1 MSAVARGC
9 SAVSILC
16 QCAPIPFLTTL
27 SLCLSLSIYLS
38 PCLTSP
44 SLPVPLPS
52 ASAADVAVARD
63 VVTALSLEDFDAFRH
78 DIRNPSIAKFWS
90 VVEQAALG
98 AEKPSWDDAV
108 HDSSRP
114 QDEGMRESAEEELGA
129 FVTAFGLS
137 AEGTLPVVP
146 KAGKA
151 SSGVGAKRS
160 KAAAGAGGEGS
171 GSKAKKPRL
180 APDAGE
186 EADAAA
192 EVRAAVA
199 AGTLSSRAFT
209 VDALKGFC
217 RALGLKVSGTKGD
230 LATRLE
236 EHVATLP
243 ADEGAGAGGSGAA
256 GAGDGDEAEG
266 EGEARPARK
275 RAAVSKTKAAKG
287 GKAGAARRR
296 KRADDYDD
304 EDDDAEEADA
314 AVELL
319 DDDADEEVAAEEDEA
334 EEAAPRR
341 AAKPHKH
348 VGSSAGP
355 AEEGESEWSEEDEEG
370 IRGIGHSHHAAAS
383 KGKGGSGKAN
393 GGRRR

>member
-1 MSAVARGC
+1 VDVARG
-9 SAVSILC
+9 
-16 QCAPIPFLTTL
+16 
-27 SLCLSLSIYLS
+27 
-38 PCLTSP
+38 
-44 SLPVPLPS
+44 
-52 ASAADVAVARD
+52 

-98 AEKPSWDDAV
+98 AEKPSWDDTV

-137 AEGTLPVVP
+137 AAGALPVVP

-151 SSGVGAKRS
+151 STGVGAKRS
-160 KAAAGAGGEGS
+160 KAAAGTGGEGG

-186 EADAAA
+186 EADVAA

-230 LATRLE
+230 LAARLE
-236 EHVATLP
+236 EHVASLP

-256 GAGDGDEAEG
+256 GPGAEADAV
-266 EGEARPARK
+266 EARPARK
-275 RAAVSKTKAAKG
+275 RAVAGKTKASKG
-287 GKAGAARRR
+287 GKPGAARRR
-296 KRADDYDD
+296 KREDDYDD
-304 EDDDAEEADA
+304 EDEEEEV

-319 DDDADEEVAAEEDEA
+319 DDDADEEAAAEA
-334 EEAAPRR
+334 EEEEETAPRR
-341 AAKPHKH
+341 AAKSHTH

-370 IRGIGHSHHAAAS
+370 IRGFGHSHHAAAS
-383 KGKGGSGKAN
+383 TGKGGSGKTKSS
-393 GGRRR
+393 RRH